1 MGKKPN
7 IPIENLKTACYCRVS
22 AERVWIYCRVD
33 GRDTMALE
41 MQQHHLERYAAEH
54 GWTVA
59 GVTAEMCNGSSLL
72 RLGLSE
78 VSKAIE
84 TGSAGVLLISDLSRL
99 CRSIDAAIYYWQF
112 LKQNHVRLWTLR
124 DGGVDLSMEIAI
136 CNGLSAAKIGR

>member
-59 GVTAEMCNGSSLL
+59 GVTAEMCNGLSLM
-72 RLGLSE
+72 RPGFPYKAN
-78 VSKAIE
+78 SKE
-84 TGSAGVLLISDLSRL
+84 
-99 CRSIDAAIYYWQF
+99 
-112 LKQNHVRLWTLR
+112 LR
-124 DGGVDLSMEIAI
+124 DPFGIFHIILVSLYDFYPLGIGNHNPKATLLKDVERGNPVFSGGLHADV
-136 CNGLSAAKIGR
+136 